1 MSSQILDVLIVGAG
15 LSGIGAAAEIR
26 RQFPHKRVAILESRD
41 RLGGTWDLFRY
52 PGVRSD
58 SDMYTLGFKAKPWRK
73 PQSIVDGPSI
83 LAYLEEM
90 AEESGVASLIEYG
103 KRVETADWSS
113 TRCVWTVTVR
123 RRDGELETLTARFLH
138 LCTGYYSYS
147 EAHRP
152 SFEGEAEFRGRI
164 IHPQFW
170 PENFDYSGKRV
181 VVIGSGATAV
191 TLAPAL
197 AEKAAHVTQLQRT
210 PSYVVNQPGQDLVAR
225 VLRWIL
231 PPALLY
237 PVIRWKHI
245 LLTSFF
251 YRLAR
256 RFPKWFGN
264 RLVELAKQDL
274 PKDFDVARHFKPSY
288 NPWDQRVCAAPDGD
302 LFREISRG
310 RVSIVTDTIDRFVP
324 EGIRLNSG
332 TVLPADV
339 IVTATGLKVLALG
352 AIRVAIDGKPVDLA
366 ETMVY
371 RGAMLSGIPNL
382 VLTIG
387 YTNASWTLRADLIA
401 AYVCRLLRFLDRHDY
416 RYAVPVRDSSVGE
429 KPFIDFNSGYVLRA
443 LQGLPKQGD
452 RFPWR
457 VHQTYLRDLGVT
469 RFSPLTDPAL
479 KFGRA
484 TP

>member
-103 KRVETADWSS
+103 KRVETTDWSS
-113 TRCVWTVTVR
+113 ARCVWTVTVR

-352 AIRVAIDGKPVDLA
+352 AIRVAIDGKPVDLS

-401 AYVCRLLRFLDRHDY
+401 AYVCRLLRFLDHHGY
-416 RYAVPVRDSSVGE
+416 QYAVPVRDSSVGE